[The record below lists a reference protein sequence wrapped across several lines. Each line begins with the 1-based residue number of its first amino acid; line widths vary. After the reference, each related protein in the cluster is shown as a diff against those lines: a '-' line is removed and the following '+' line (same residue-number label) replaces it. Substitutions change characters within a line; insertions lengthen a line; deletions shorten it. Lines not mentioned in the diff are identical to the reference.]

1 MQVQRQ
7 QYKLLQN
14 GEKSKLTEDRI
25 RKLESVGFEWEVPVY
40 SKHMEEEVQEC
51 EMAGEAMHD
60 V

>member
-1 MQVQRQ
+1 M
-7 QYKLLQN
+7 QN